1 MFQSFYRRE
10 LAVFTAS
17 GIIFLLSSFLLALA
31 YVNENTTIVP
41 VDGGKYTEGVLGQ
54 PVFINPVLAVSAA
67 DQDLTK
73 LVFNSLSDM
82 AESYKTDE
90 SNEIWR
96 YRIKD
101 GVYWHDGQSV
111 TSDDIIFTIELIQNS
126 DSHSPLFSNWNGV
139 TVSRISEREVE
150 FKISNPYAFFKSNIE
165 DLKPIPKHIF
175 ASIPPA
181 NIRLSSYNLEP
192 IGSGPFVFRYFS
204 KRADGYIKNYY
215 LEKNINYSNKKPY
228 IDKFNIAFY
237 GEEGELINAF
247 NSGLIDGFSAA
258 DQKNIEKINFSNNV
272 FSLRMLKYYAVF
284 FNPYSHQALKDKNIR
299 LALLTATDKNGI
311 IKKIFSGQAT
321 EVSSP
326 LITAINET
334 KNNSSESGFSLE
346 KAAQILE
353 STGWKIKNSEIRE
366 KTIDKESVALEFGLT
381 IPEIPFLVETANFI
395 KNDWEKIGIRLNLLV
410 LPLTEINNNTIKNRD
425 YQMILFGNVLG
436 KNPDIFSF
444 WHSSERFYPG
454 LNLSLY
460 ESKTADS
467 LLETIRKDFNDEKR
481 QSDLLSLNS
490 LIVSDSPA
498 IFLYSPNYLYVAKKN
513 LGGFDSAEISFSSD
527 RFKNVENWY
536 IKTAKTFK

>member
-1 MFQSFYRRE
+1 M
-10 LAVFTAS
+10 FTAS

-237 GEEGELINAF
+237 SEEGELINAF